1 MNLSNNLNKNQQES
15 AMNENTNKAFNF
27 IKKKNAQANNPISAD
42 RESEM
47 PKSNLEELNN
57 ISNTDINSDT
67 KSFKS
72 LKINNNFRNE
82 NISVILDTGNDEDG
96 NKSVITD
103 NNLNLNTIGAKGG
116 FKFLKN
122 KEAAKP
128 SFLKKKEETDQQ
140 KANVRMNLEVN
151 KNIEDKDVNLSVIII
166 KFILILFY

>member
-1 MNLSNNLNKNQQES
+1 MANENEIDLSNYLNKKQQES
-15 AMNENTNKAFNF
+15 AQNENKNKAFNF
-27 IKKKNAQANNPISAD
+27 IKKKNAPASNLTATD
-42 RESEM
+42 RENEM

-82 NISVILDTGNDEDG
+82 NISVILDTGIDEDG
-96 NKSVITD
+96 NKSVNTD

-128 SFLKKKEETDQQ
+128 SFLRKKEETEQE

-151 KNIEDKDVNLSVIII
+151 KNFEDEEMNLSVIII
-166 KFILILFY
+166 I